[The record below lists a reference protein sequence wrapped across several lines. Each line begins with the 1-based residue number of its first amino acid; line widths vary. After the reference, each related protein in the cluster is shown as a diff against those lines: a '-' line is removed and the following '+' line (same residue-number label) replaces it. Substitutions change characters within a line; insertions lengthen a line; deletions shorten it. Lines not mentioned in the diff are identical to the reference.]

1 MHPFLKDDFLFD
13 WSQLQSSAIE
23 PDIRLALKQAQERI
37 DVFKKLSGPQLT
49 YTHVLLGFETATK
62 DLSRAWGLVTHLDSV
77 LNSPE
82 LRKTYNALLPD
93 VTAFYTALTLDPDI
107 WQVFKNYSNI
117 AEAKS
122 LQGIKRRFLD
132 ETIADFEENGASL
145 PPEEKKRLTEVNAAL
160 AEKTQKYS
168 ENVLDSTN
176 DWEIFIDDEKQLK
189 GLPLS
194 ALAVAKQSATAKS
207 RPDSWRI
214 TLQQPSVFPVL
225 QYGEDA
231 SLRQKCWEALSQVGY
246 KGKWD
251 NTLLVSEILSLRDE
265 KARLLGK
272 KHFADFTTARR
283 MAQTG
288 DQALK
293 FIEDMAVRIRP
304 KFEKE
309 VDELEQ
315 YRAKIE
321 KDTVRV
327 LHPWEFGFYSEKMR
341 REYHGFDDEALR
353 P

>member
-1 MHPFLKDDFLFD
+1 VHPFLKDDFLFD

-37 DVFKKLSGPQLT
+37 DAFKKLSGPQLT

-107 WQVFKNYSNI
+107 WQVFKNYSNT

-122 LQGIKRRFLD
+122 LQGVKRRFLD

-189 GLPLS
+189 GLPPS
-194 ALAVAKQSATAKS
+194 ALAVAKQSATAKG

-225 QYGEDA
+225 RYGEDA
-231 SLRQKCWEALSQVGY
+231 SLRQKCG
-246 KGKWD
+246 
-251 NTLLVSEILSLRDE
+251 
-265 KARLLGK
+265 
-272 KHFADFTTARR
+272 
-283 MAQTG
+283 
-288 DQALK
+288 
-293 FIEDMAVRIRP
+293 
-304 KFEKE
+304 
-309 VDELEQ
+309 
-315 YRAKIE
+315 
-321 KDTVRV
+321 
-327 LHPWEFGFYSEKMR
+327 
-341 REYHGFDDEALR
+341 
-353 P
+353 